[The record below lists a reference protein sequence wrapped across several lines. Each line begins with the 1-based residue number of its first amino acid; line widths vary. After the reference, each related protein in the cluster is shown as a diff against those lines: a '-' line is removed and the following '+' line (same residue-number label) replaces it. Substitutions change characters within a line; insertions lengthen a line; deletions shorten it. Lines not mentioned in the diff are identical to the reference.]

1 MQDQLGARISKGLTG
16 LVRYGHRTWHR
27 TSLPEGGCKQGLV
40 ADDHRH
46 RATASLLD
54 STLPIPVGKEL
65 ISIVTTMQPLPIVY
79 LNVHFIF
86 AFDELIIFFFE
97 NC

>member
-27 TSLPEGGCKQGLV
+27 TRGGCKQGLV
-40 ADDHRH
+40 ADDHRQ